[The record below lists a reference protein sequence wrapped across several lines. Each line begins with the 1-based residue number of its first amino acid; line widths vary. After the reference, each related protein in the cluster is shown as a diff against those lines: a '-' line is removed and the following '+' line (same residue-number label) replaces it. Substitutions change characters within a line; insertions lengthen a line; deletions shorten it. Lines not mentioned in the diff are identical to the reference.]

1 MIIIDPID
9 IMPAM
14 VVSNTAIDESLPQ
27 WAAGTYSQGAQVI
40 YNRHIYEVLASSTT
54 DRPDLGVLK
63 TPATWLD
70 VGAVNSWRMFDE
82 RIETQSTAETALA
95 VSIQTGSA
103 VTAVSAFNV
112 SAVSMTVRMTDPNEG
127 VVLEETRLLADVGVS
142 SWWEYFFKPIDRTS
156 DVIFSDIPT
165 YQMATIEVIFSE
177 PTGTAAVGFLTLG
190 VQVELGMTLSG
201 VSAGI
206 IDYSRKTTDEFGRTT
221 IVRRGFSKRAE
232 YDVAVDTE
240 QTGRVQRIL
249 AGVRSKPVV
258 WIGDKDKEATIVIG
272 FFRDFNINVRGVCMS
287 DATISV
293 EGLV

>member
-9 IMPAM
+9 IIPAM
-14 VVSNTAIDESLPQ
+14 VVSNTAVDEALPQ
-27 WAAGTYSQGAQVI
+27 WTTGTYSQGTQVI

-54 DRPDLGVLK
+54 DRPDIGVVK
-63 TPATWLD
+63 TPPSWLD
-70 VGAVNSWRMFDE
+70 LGAVNRWRMFDE
-82 RIETQSTAETALA
+82 AIETQTTADVELA

-103 VTAVSAFNV
+103 VTALAAFNV
-112 SAVSMTVRMTDPNEG
+112 DAVTMSVTMTDPLEG
-127 VVLEETRLLADVGVS
+127 VVFSETRNLADVGVS
-142 SWWEYFFKPIDRTS
+142 GWWEYFFKPIDRVS
-156 DVIFSDIPT
+156 DVIFNDLPSYGQVT
-165 YQMATIEVIFSE
+165 VTVTFSE
-177 PTGTAAVGFLTLG
+177 PAGVAAVGYLTLG
-190 VQVELGMTLSG
+190 VQTELGMTLSG

-206 IDYSRKTTDEFGRTT
+206 IDYSRKNTDEFGRTS